1 MPSHRQTALDRARRA
16 WEKAQER
23 PLVAFAL
30 AAFARFRLV
39 GGIER
44 AMVIAAQAFIAVV
57 PLLVLTVALV
67 PGDEGDDFGERVVE
81 RFDLTGEVANSVRQL
96 FEPVGDVAGNTTLL
110 SIVLLLVSGYTFAR
124 RIQGLYLTS
133 WQLPGNGMRAAWRPL
148 GWMAVLGCYIG
159 FLPLLGEIEPGHRP
173 LIAAASFLFWL
184 WTPYALLAG
193 RVAWRALIPTAALTS
208 LGMAGVSVYS
218 TIYMS
223 HAITV
228 STERFG
234 PIGAAFA
241 VVSWLIAVALVIVVA
256 AVLGATIAQRAAASD
271 GPSGEDGTP

>member
-67 PGDEGDDFGERVVE
+67 PGGEGDEFGERVVE
-81 RFDLTGEVANSVRQL
+81 RFDLDGAVADAVRQL

-110 SIVLLLVSGYTFAR
+110 SVALLLVSGYTFAR

-133 WQLPGNGMRAAWRPL
+133 WDLPGNGMRQAWRPL
-148 GWMAVLGCYIG
+148 GWMVALAGYLVL
-159 FLPLLGEIEPGHRP
+159 LPVLRGVEPGHRP
-173 LIAAASFLFWL
+173 LIVGASFLFWL

-193 RVAWRALIPTAALTS
+193 RVAWRALVPTAALTS
-208 LGMAGVSVYS
+208 LGMTGVSVYS
-218 TIYMS
+218 TLYMS

-256 AVLGATIAQRAAASD
+256 AVLGATVAQRAEASD
-271 GPSGEDGTP
+271 PVGGEDAAA